1 MVTKKL
7 HDYLDPSFRKLQQEY
22 EAEFSAITGYKPNSQ
37 GVFDQE
43 FLASTWSKN
52 GYDIYLFE
60 IGGTAIG
67 FAVVNLSSMITHDKD
82 TRDIAEF
89 YIIPKF
95 RNQKLGTK
103 LAQEIFLMYPG
114 KWEVRQLP
122 SLLKARKFWLRAI
135 TTLNPKKFEESI
147 NSDTWEGFLQKFLI

>member
-1 MVTKKL
+1 MVIKKL
-7 HDYLDPSFRKLQQEY
+7 HNYSDPSFRKLQQEY

-60 IGGTAIG
+60 IGETAIG

-89 YIIPKF
+89 YIAPKF

-122 SLLKARKFWLRAI
+122 SLLKARKFWLQAI
-135 TTLNPKKFEESI
+135 AGLSPKQFEENAGTDS
-147 NSDTWEGFLQKFLI
+147 WKGFIQKFWV

>member
-1 MVTKKL
+1 MKIKKL
-7 HDYLDPSFRKLQQEY
+7 HSYLDPSFRKLQQEY

-43 FLASTWSKN
+43 FLASTWSQS

-60 IGGTAIG
+60 IGETAIG

-82 TRDIAEF
+82 TRDVAEF
-89 YIIPKF
+89 YIEPKF

-122 SLLKARKFWLRAI
+122 SLLKARSSGLKL
-135 TTLNPKKFEESI
+135 LK
-147 NSDTWEGFLQKFLI
+147 G

>member
-1 MVTKKL
+1 MIIKKL

-60 IGGTAIG
+60 IGETAIG
-67 FAVVNLSSMITHDKD
+67 FAVV
-82 TRDIAEF
+82 
-89 YIIPKF
+89 
-95 RNQKLGTK
+95 
-103 LAQEIFLMYPG
+103 
-114 KWEVRQLP
+114 
-122 SLLKARKFWLRAI
+122 
-135 TTLNPKKFEESI
+135 
-147 NSDTWEGFLQKFLI
+147 KFLCILANGRCASYPVY